1 MFIHFC
7 MFENKI
13 IKNSIKP
20 EEDLSV
26 IPHTCRQLA
35 TAVIAIR
42 SRQPQIVF
50 LKHQAATTLM
60 QSGLSSATALIA
72 GIPALGIC
80 VRAATHCEF
89 NNLTSSQRRADRTR
103 GLSACR
109 QQDLKKKKDK
119 LIKCCLR
126 HAVQRTTSLATP
138 WDQKPNTLLD

>member
-1 MFIHFC
+1 MTHIYICMFIHFC

-35 TAVIAIR
+35 AAVIAIR

-109 QQDLKKKKDK
+109 QQDLKKK
-119 LIKCCLR
+119 
-126 HAVQRTTSLATP
+126 RT
-138 WDQKPNTLLD
+138 N